1 MVLRRLLFGLLLSL
15 LGVNAAQAAAGARE
29 RCLGD
34 TPVDVDM
41 RIAACT
47 ALIDASSLPEE
58 DQGIAL
64 ANRGT
69 AYLNKQYY
77 VLAIDDYDRSEK
89 YRADDAN
96 ILQGR
101 CLARAVLKR
110 DLDDAL
116 ADCNRALELQP
127 SDPQV
132 LGYRGFV
139 YLRLELNESA
149 VTDYTAAL
157 EIEPKNALHLYGRG
171 EAKLR
176 GGDLQGSA
184 ADFEAARAINPR
196 IAEDFAML
204 ERDDSA
210 WSWAALLEYWRSAMK
225 AIY

>member
-1 MVLRRLLFGLLLSL
+1 MFGLLLSL
-15 LGVNAAQAAAGARE
+15 LGANAAQAAAGARE

-47 ALIDASSLPEE
+47 TLIDASSLPEE
-58 DQGIAL
+58 DQGVAL

-89 YRADDAN
+89 YRPDDSN
-96 ILQGR
+96 VLQGR

-132 LGYRGFV
+132 LGYRGLV
-139 YLRLELNESA
+139 YLRLELYESA
-149 VTDYTAAL
+149 VTDYSAAL
-157 EIEPKNALHLYGRG
+157 DIEPKNALHLYGRG

-176 GGDLQGSA
+176 SGDLQGSA

-210 WSWAALLEYWRSAMK
+210 WSWAALLEYWRSVMK